1 MPTALDL
8 DALPY
13 RRGACVGSGGGGEVF
28 AAWDGDDRQV
38 ALKVAFGADDL
49 TAARF
54 AREIANAGLLPA
66 RYVPRVFAHGR
77 LADGRPWLAMEW
89 LGGGTL
95 GQRLD
100 AAPWSVAA
108 TAALGAAVAR
118 ALAAA
123 HAVGVV
129 HRDVKP
135 DNIMFRADGEVVLV
149 DLGLARADDDP
160 ASSATRCAG
169 TPVAMAPEQ
178 VLGEAITPATDL
190 YALGVLLYRLRAG
203 RDPFTG
209 SALEIQLAH
218 LGQVAAPLPASAEP
232 GAAALAALIG
242 ELLRKRPGDRPASAT
257 AVAARL
263 AALTPRRW
271 PGRLARLAVAIA
283 ALATLSI
290 APPAGA
296 ALAPPAVST
305 AAPAPAVPRPDQPW
319 VMTDAGDYTLRASW
333 SGATRAGGTLRVTVE
348 LWDADGRPLGLG
360 ATAGALRDPHGRVT
374 ALAGAA
380 LGSLALPVRAAG
392 DYVLTVFAPEGDLTM
407 AVTIPVGQRPNS

>member
-66 RYVPRVFAHGR
+66 RYVPRVFDHGR

-169 TPVAMAPEQ
+169 TPVATRWACCSTGCGPA
-178 VLGEAITPATDL
+178 AIRSP
-190 YALGVLLYRLRAG
+190 
-203 RDPFTG
+203 
-209 SALEIQLAH
+209 
-218 LGQVAAPLPASAEP
+218 
-232 GAAALAALIG
+232 
-242 ELLRKRPGDRPASAT
+242 
-257 AVAARL
+257 AARSRSSSRTS
-263 AALTPRRW
+263 ARSRRRCRRRPSPAPPRW
-271 PGRLARLAVAIA
+271 PR
-283 ALATLSI
+283 
-290 APPAGA
+290 
-296 ALAPPAVST
+296 
-305 AAPAPAVPRPDQPW
+305 
-319 VMTDAGDYTLRASW
+319 
-333 SGATRAGGTLRVTVE
+333 
-348 LWDADGRPLGLG
+348 
-360 ATAGALRDPHGRVT
+360 
-374 ALAGAA
+374 
-380 LGSLALPVRAAG
+380 
-392 DYVLTVFAPEGDLTM
+392 
-407 AVTIPVGQRPNS
+407 